1 MKERNSP
8 PTPID
13 VQEAIAYLLVTNHD
27 QTRHQQQQRRAEPRE
42 LVAA

>member
-1 MKERNSP
+1 MKEQKST

-27 QTRHQQQQRRAEPRE
+27 QTRREQQQRRAEPRE